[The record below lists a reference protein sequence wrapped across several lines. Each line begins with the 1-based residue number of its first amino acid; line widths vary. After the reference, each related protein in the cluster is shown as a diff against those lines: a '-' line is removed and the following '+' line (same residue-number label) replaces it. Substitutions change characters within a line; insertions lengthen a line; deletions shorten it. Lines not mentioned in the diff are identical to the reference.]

1 MSNVSEPVLAAQTGR
16 LQNDDDQLSVV
27 LTRAQVVKQIEA
39 RLSDVID
46 DEALAAWAFDRF
58 YAEEMGSID
67 FEPEA
72 EPAIAD
78 ALDELMFGD
87 DPSFRLDERE
97 LQNLVARL
105 SV

>member
-1 MSNVSEPVLAAQTGR
+1 MSNVSEPILTAETRRQ
-16 LQNDDDQLSVV
+16 QNDEDHLSVM
-27 LTRAQVVKQIEA
+27 LTRTQVVEKIQA
-39 RLSDVID
+39 RLSGVID

-58 YAEEMGSID
+58 YAEEMGAID
-67 FEPEA
+67 FEPEG

-105 SV
+105 NV